1 MATGKI
7 YNVRFRRRRIG
18 KTNYKKRLALAKS
31 DLPKLVVRRS
41 NKYLT
46 AQIVNYIEGGDKTV
60 AQFNS
65 RSLKAKGWKH
75 SCSNLPAAYLTGIA
89 IAGAAKKAK
98 VAEAILDMG
107 SYTPT
112 KGCKLYG
119 ILKGAIDGG
128 LKIAASEE
136 SLPSEER
143 INGAHINEKL
153 SADLKK
159 LKESI

>member
-1 MATGKI
+1 MATRKR

-46 AQIVNYIEGGDKTV
+46 AQIVKYTENGDTTV

-65 RSLKAKGWKH
+65 RSLKAQGWKH
-75 SCSNLPAAYLTGIA
+75 SCSNIPAGYLTGIA

-112 KGCKLYG
+112 KGCKLYA

>member
-1 MATGKI
+1 MATGKRF
-7 YNVRFRRRRIG
+7 NVRFRRRREG
-18 KTNYKKRLALAKS
+18 KTSYKKRLALAKS
-31 DLPKLVVRRS
+31 ELPKLVVRRS
-41 NKYLT
+41 NKYLI
-46 AQIVNYIEGGDKTV
+46 AQIVNYTENGDTTI
-60 AQFNS
+60 AHFNS
-65 RSLKAKGWKH
+65 HSLKSKGWKH
-75 SCSNLPAAYLTGIA
+75 SCTNIPAGYLTGLA

-112 KGCKLYG
+112 KGCKVYA

-128 LKIAASEE
+128 LKVSASEE
-136 SLPSEER
+136 ALPSEER
-143 INGAHINEKL
+143 LNGVHINEKI